1 MKQRSQPCRVPFEG
15 ARICRDCK
23 LLRSEEGAPRC
34 ARMVAESASIRGLLV
49 QARAVADVRGAVVFQ
64 GETGTGKEILAR
76 AVHAISRRSAAPFVA
91 VNCGAIPGDLL
102 ESELFGHAR
111 GAFSGAFADKP
122 GLFEEA
128 HRGTLF
134 LDEVAELPP
143 RLQVKLLRVLQDGE
157 IRHVGATSSRHVEV
171 RILAATHRDLR
182 ELVSAGQFREDL
194 YYRLKVFTLT
204 LPPLR
209 ERRDDIVPLAIHFLS
224 RLGLERAR
232 IAAPAVAA
240 LLAYRWPGNIR
251 ELSNAMEH
259 AAAFAG
265 DGEIELEHLP
275 LELRGAGS
283 APRADTEPHELLP
296 LRDVE
301 HRHIVRVLAACGGHH
316 SEAARVLGISR
327 TTLWRKLVEAPGTP
341 AVRPIAGGAGS
352 VP

>member
-1 MKQRSQPCRVPFEG
+1 M
-15 ARICRDCK
+15 A
-23 LLRSEEGAPRC
+23 RC
-34 ARMVAESASIRGLLV
+34 ARMVAESRSIRDVLV
-49 QARAVADVRGAVVFQ
+49 RARTVAGVRGAVVFH

-76 AVHAISRRSAAPFVA
+76 TVHAIGPRSTAPFVA

-102 ESELFGHAR
+102 ESELFGHVR

-128 HRGTLF
+128 QRGSLF

-157 IRHVGATSSRHVEV
+157 VRRVGATSDRHVDV
-171 RILAATHRDLR
+171 RVLAATHRDLR
-182 ELVSAGQFREDL
+182 ELVSAGHFREDL

-209 ERRDDIVPLAIHFLS
+209 ERREDIVPLAMHFLS

-265 DGEIELEHLP
+265 TGEIELEHLP
-275 LELRGAGS
+275 VELRK
-283 APRADTEPHELLP
+283 ADSPARPGTERDELLP
-296 LRDVE
+296 LREVE
-301 HRHIVRVLAACGGHH
+301 RRHIVRVLAACGGHH
-316 SEAARVLGISR
+316 SEAARVLEISR
-327 TTLWRKLVEAPGTP
+327 TTLWRKLVEVPPTLEVAPPG
-341 AVRPIAGGAGS
+341 GGAGS
-352 VP
+352 SR